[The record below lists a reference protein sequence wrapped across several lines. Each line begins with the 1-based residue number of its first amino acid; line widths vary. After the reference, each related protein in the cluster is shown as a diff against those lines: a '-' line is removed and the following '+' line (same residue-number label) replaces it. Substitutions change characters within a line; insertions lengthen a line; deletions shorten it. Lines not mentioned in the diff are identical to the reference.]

1 MKENALPISVLDTF
15 PSYDHRRVDELLR
28 QEVSKS
34 HRKIVV
40 LDDDPTGVQ
49 TVHDVSVYT
58 DWSEESIRKGFEENR
73 RLFYILTNSRGL
85 TREQTV
91 KVHREIAA
99 NLTVVSKK
107 THQDFL
113 LISRS
118 DSTLRGHY
126 PLETEILR
134 GEMEKRTGETFDGEI
149 LCPFFLA
156 GGRYTIGNVHYVK
169 MGDVLIPAAQ
179 TEFAQDQTFGYH
191 SSSLPEYVEEKTG
204 GRYRKE
210 SCVCIGLEELESL
223 DVGGIEK
230 KLTETSGFQKII
242 VNAVCEDDLKV
253 FAAALYRALE
263 KGKHFL
269 YRTAAS
275 FVKAVGDVEDRPLLT
290 HRELASGDGRGGI
303 IVVGSHTAKT
313 TAQLEELRSVP
324 GIDFLELNSDLVL
337 DGDALEEETKRVI
350 KAEGKSLQAGRT
362 VCVFTRRKLL
372 TIDGDTEEEALV
384 RSVKISDAVRKCVGE
399 LQVTPSFIVA
409 KGGITSSDIG
419 VKALQVR
426 RADVLGQIEPGIPVW
441 RTGKESRFPGVPY
454 AIFPGNVGEKD
465 TLRKAVQKLMYEE
478 EIK

>member
-313 TAQLEELRSVP
+313 TAQLE
-324 GIDFLELNSDLVL
+324 
-337 DGDALEEETKRVI
+337 
-350 KAEGKSLQAGRT
+350 
-362 VCVFTRRKLL
+362 
-372 TIDGDTEEEALV
+372 
-384 RSVKISDAVRKCVGE
+384 
-399 LQVTPSFIVA
+399 
-409 KGGITSSDIG
+409 
-419 VKALQVR
+419 
-426 RADVLGQIEPGIPVW
+426 
-441 RTGKESRFPGVPY
+441 
-454 AIFPGNVGEKD
+454 
-465 TLRKAVQKLMYEE
+465 
-478 EIK
+478 